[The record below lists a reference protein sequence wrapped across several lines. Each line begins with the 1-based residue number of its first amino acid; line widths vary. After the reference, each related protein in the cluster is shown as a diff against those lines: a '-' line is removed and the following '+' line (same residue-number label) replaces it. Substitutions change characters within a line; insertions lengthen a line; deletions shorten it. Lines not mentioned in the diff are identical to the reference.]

1 MNASLDRLAGIAGL
15 ESSYHGYWGRRVRV
29 QPSTQRALLTA
40 MGYEAGDDASVSRAL
55 QQLERE
61 AHLQNIPPVTVL
73 TQGDA
78 SALEHTLY
86 QRTWRLELESGER
99 FSGDLAQLPLGYHRL
114 AVRDG
119 GGESS
124 GEVIVAPSR
133 CYLPPELDR
142 GRIWAL
148 STQLYALRSQ
158 RNWGIGDF
166 SDLAA
171 FSAIAGRA
179 GAGAVALNPLHQLH
193 PSNPRA
199 ASPYGPSSRLFLN
212 VLYIDPACVA
222 ELSESPR
229 VQAAIADAQFQWTL
243 ESLRQETLVDYER
256 VANVKLGVL
265 EQLYEVFRASHLDR
279 NDERAAAFRRFVR
292 EGGVALERLA
302 IYETLCEFFRG
313 RDPDCYGW
321 QEWPGAYR
329 SPELP
334 EVSRFARERRA
345 RVEFYLYLQ
354 WQAQEQLAAAARVAE
369 QNQTRLYADLA
380 VGVSLNGA
388 DAWSDQQAIVAG
400 ASLGAPPDPLN
411 AMGQNWGLA
420 PLSPRALR
428 ERAYAPFV
436 ALLRANMR
444 FSGILRIDHVMAL
457 RRTFW
462 IPRGAPATLGAY
474 IRYPFEDMLG
484 VLALESVRNRCAV
497 VGEDLGTVP
506 EGFRDRIHAAGIL
519 ATRVLYFER
528 DRGDGSF
535 VPPERYPRLAAASIG
550 THDLPT
556 LAAWWTGDDLAL
568 RAAIALYPSARM
580 AQGARRERR
589 LARLALVDALER
601 AAVIDPSGAERLRA
615 DARRGGSLDV
625 VPELTAAAHRFLSS
639 TPSLLI
645 VVAIED
651 ILAEAG
657 AVNVPGTFDEHP
669 NWRRKR
675 GLSLEALQADARLR
689 ETGTSIGDV
698 HSRSA

>member
-1 MNASLDRLAGIAGL
+1 MNHTLDRLAAIAGV
-15 ESSYHGYWGRRVRV
+15 EPSYQSYWGRRVRV
-29 QPSTQRALLTA
+29 QPATLRALLTA
-40 MGYEAGDDASVSRAL
+40 MGYD
-55 QQLERE
+55 ERGVQTP
-61 AHLQNIPPVTVL
+61 AIPAVTVL
-73 TQGDA
+73 THGDA
-78 SALEHTLY
+78 SPLERALGG
-86 QRTWRLELESGER
+86 QTWLLELEGGER
-99 FSGDLAQLPLGYHRL
+99 FRGDLAQLPLGYHRL
-114 AVRDG
+114 TVHDG
-119 GGESS
+119 TAESS
-124 GEVIVAPSR
+124 AEVIVVPSR
-133 CYLPPELDR
+133 CYLPPEMEDR
-142 GRIWAL
+142 RVWAL

-179 GAGAVALNPLHQLH
+179 GAGAVALNPVHELH

-212 VLYIDPACVA
+212 VLYIDPATVA
-222 ELSESPR
+222 ELHESPEI
-229 VQAAIADAQFQWTL
+229 QSSIGDADFQQML
-243 ESLRQETLVDYER
+243 ESLRGEALVDYER
-256 VANVKLGVL
+256 VANVKFAVL
-265 EQLYEVFRASHLDR
+265 ERLYEVFRANHLDR
-279 NDERAAAFRRFVR
+279 NDERAAAFRRFVLQ
-292 EGGVALERLA
+292 GGIALERLA
-302 IYETLCEFFRG
+302 IYETLCEFFRA
-313 RDPDCYGW
+313 RDPSCYGW
-321 QEWPGAYR
+321 QEWPNAYR
-329 SPELP
+329 SPDQA

-354 WQAQEQLAAAARVAE
+354 WQAREQFAAAARVADRY
-369 QNQTRLYADLA
+369 QTRLYTDLA

-388 DAWSDQQAIVAG
+388 DAWSDQQAIIAG

-436 ALLRANMR
+436 ALLRANMH
-444 FSGILRIDHVMAL
+444 FSGILRVDHVMAL
-457 RRTFW
+457 RRAFL
-462 IPRGAPATLGAY
+462 IPRGAPATHGAY
-474 IRYPFEDMLG
+474 VRYPFEEMLG
-484 VLALESVRNRCAV
+484 ILALESVRNRCAV

-506 EGFRDRIHAAGIL
+506 EGFRERIHAAGIL
-519 ATRVLYFER
+519 STRVMYFER
-528 DRGDGSF
+528 ERSDGSF

-556 LAAWWTGDDLAL
+556 LAAWWTGEDLVL
-568 RAAIALYPSARM
+568 RAAIALYPSVRM

-589 LARLALVDALER
+589 QARLALVDALER
-601 AAVIDPSGAERLRA
+601 AAVIDPTGAERLRG

-625 VPELTAAAHRFLSS
+625 VPELSAAAHRFLSS

>member
-1 MNASLDRLAGIAGL
+1 MNDALDRLATVAGV
-15 ESSYHGYWGRRVRV
+15 EPSYHGYWGRRVRV
-29 QPSTQRALLTA
+29 QPATLRALLTA
-40 MGYEAGDDASVSRAL
+40 MGYD
-55 QQLERE
+55 ERKT
-61 AHLQNIPPVTVL
+61 QPPTTPAVTVL
-73 TQGDA
+73 THGDA
-78 SALEHTLY
+78 SPLKSALGE
-86 QRTWRLELESGER
+86 RTWLLELEGGER

-114 AVRDG
+114 TVRERA
-119 GGESS
+119 GESS
-124 GEVIVAPSR
+124 SEVIVVPSR
-133 CYLPPELDR
+133 CYLPPEMEN
-142 GRIWAL
+142 GRVWAL
-148 STQLYALRSQ
+148 STQLYALRSK

-179 GAGAVALNPLHQLH
+179 GAGAVALNPVHELH

-212 VLYIDPACVA
+212 VLYIDPAGVP
-222 ELSESPR
+222 ELNESPPI
-229 VQAAIADAQFQWTL
+229 QATIGNPDFQRML
-243 ESLRQETLVDYER
+243 ESLRGEALVDYER
-256 VANVKLGVL
+256 VANVKLAVL
-265 EQLYEVFRASHLDR
+265 EQLNQVFRANHLDR
-279 NDERAAAFRRFVR
+279 NDERAAVFRRFVLA
-292 EGGVALERLA
+292 GGVALERLA
-302 IYETLCEFFRG
+302 IYETLCEFFRA
-313 RDPDCYGW
+313 RDTNCYGW
-321 QEWPGAYR
+321 QEWPNAYR
-329 SPELP
+329 SPEGP
-334 EVSRFARERRA
+334 EVSRFAREHRA

-354 WQAQEQLAAAARVAE
+354 WQAQEQLAAAARVADRHR
-369 QNQTRLYADLA
+369 TRLYTDLA

-388 DAWSDQQAIVAG
+388 DAWSDQDAIIAG

-457 RRTFW
+457 RRAFL
-462 IPRGAPATLGAY
+462 IPRGAPAKQGAY
-474 IRYPFEDMLG
+474 VRYPFEEMLG
-484 VLALESVRNRCAV
+484 VLALESIRNRCAV

-506 EGFRDRIHAAGIL
+506 EGFRDRIHAAGVL
-519 ATRVLYFER
+519 STRVMYFER
-528 DRGDGSF
+528 DAGDGSF

-556 LAAWWTGDDLAL
+556 LAAWWTGEDLVL

-601 AAVIDPSGAERLRA
+601 AAVIDPAGAERLRD

-689 ETGTSIGDV
+689 ETGTSIGDA

>member
-1 MNASLDRLAGIAGL
+1 MSDRLDRLAASAGI
-15 ESSYHGYWGRRVRV
+15 EPTYQGYWGRRVRV
-29 QPSTQRALLTA
+29 QPATQRALLTA
-40 MGYEAGDDASVSRAL
+40 MGYDSGDDASLTQTVT
-55 QQLERE
+55 
-61 AHLQNIPPVTVL
+61 PVTVL

-78 SALEHTLY
+78 AALEHALRG
-86 QRTWRLELESGER
+86 RTWQLELEGGEL
-99 FSGDLAQLPLGYHRL
+99 FSADLAQLPLGYHRL
-114 AVRDG
+114 IVRDDG
-119 GGESS
+119 SESS
-124 GEVIVAPSR
+124 CQVIVAPAH
-133 CYLPPELDR
+133 CYLPPELDD

-171 FSAIAGRA
+171 FSAIAGHA

-193 PSNPRA
+193 PSNPGA

-212 VLYIDPACVA
+212 VLYIDPTRVA
-222 ELSESPR
+222 ELNESPE
-229 VQAAIADAQFQWTL
+229 VQASIAGTEFQRML
-243 ESLRQETLVDYER
+243 ESLREETLVDYER
-256 VANVKLGVL
+256 VADVKLAVL
-265 EQLYEVFRASHLDR
+265 ERLYEVFRATHLDA
-279 NDERAAAFRRFVR
+279 NDDRAGAFHRFVR
-292 EGGVALERLA
+292 DGGIALERLA
-302 IYETLCEFFRG
+302 VYETLCEFFRA

-321 QEWPGAYR
+321 QEWPSEYR

-334 EVSRFARERRA
+334 EVTRFAHERRA

-354 WQAQEQLAAAARVAE
+354 WQAQEQLAAASQLAE

-388 DAWSDQQAIVAG
+388 DAWSDQGAIVAG
-400 ASLGAPPDPLN
+400 AALGAPPDPLN
-411 AMGQNWGLA
+411 AIGQNWGLA

-428 ERAYAPFV
+428 SRAYAPFI

-457 RRTFW
+457 RRAFW
-462 IPRGAPATLGAY
+462 IPRGAPAAHGAY
-474 IRYPFEDMLG
+474 VRYPFEEMLG

-506 EGFRDRIHAAGIL
+506 EGFRDRIHAARIL
-519 ATRVLYFER
+519 STRVLYFER
-528 DRGDGSF
+528 DRDDGSF
-535 VPPERYPRLAAASIG
+535 VPPDRYPRLAAASIG

-556 LAAWWTGDDLAL
+556 LAAWWTGDDLVL
-568 RAAIALYPSARM
+568 RVAIALYPSARM

-589 LARLALVDALER
+589 QARLALVDALER
-601 AAVIDPSGAERLRA
+601 ATVIDFDGAERLRA

-625 VPELTAAAHRFLSS
+625 VPELTAAVHRFLSS

-651 ILAEAG
+651 VLAEAG

>member
-1 MNASLDRLAGIAGL
+1 MNDTLDRLATAAGV
-15 ESSYHGYWGRRVRV
+15 EPSYHGYWGRRARV
-29 QPSTQRALLTA
+29 QPATLRALLTA
-40 MGYEAGDDASVSRAL
+40 MGYD
-55 QQLERE
+55 ERE
-61 AHLQNIPPVTVL
+61 TQPPTAPAVTVL
-73 TQGDA
+73 THGDA
-78 SALEHTLY
+78 SPLESVLRE
-86 QRTWRLELESGER
+86 RTWLLELEGGER

-114 AVRDG
+114 TVRDG
-119 GGESS
+119 ADESS
-124 GEVIVAPSR
+124 SEVVVVPSR
-133 CYLPPELDR
+133 CYLPPEMED
-142 GRIWAL
+142 GRVWAL

-158 RNWGIGDF
+158 RNWGMGDF
-166 SDLAA
+166 TDLAA

-179 GAGAVALNPLHQLH
+179 GAGAVALNPVHELH

-212 VLYIDPACVA
+212 VLYIDPAGVA
-222 ELSESPR
+222 ELNESPQI
-229 VQAAIADAQFQWTL
+229 QATIGNPDFQHML
-243 ESLRQETLVDYER
+243 ESLRGEALVDYER
-256 VANVKLGVL
+256 VANVKLAVL
-265 EQLYEVFRASHLDR
+265 EQLNQVFRANHLDR
-279 NDERAAAFRRFVR
+279 NDERAAAFHRFVLD
-292 EGGVALERLA
+292 GGVALERLA
-302 IYETLCEFFRG
+302 IYETLCEFFRA
-313 RDPDCYGW
+313 RDANCYGW
-321 QEWPGAYR
+321 QEWPSAYR
-329 SPELP
+329 SPEGP

-354 WQAQEQLAAAARVAE
+354 WQAQEQLAAAARVAD
-369 QNQTRLYADLA
+369 QHRTRLYTDLA

-388 DAWSDQQAIVAG
+388 DAWSDQNAIIAG

-457 RRTFW
+457 RRAFL
-462 IPRGAPATLGAY
+462 IPRGAPATQGAY
-474 IRYPFEDMLG
+474 VRYPFEEMLG

-506 EGFRDRIHAAGIL
+506 EGFRDRIRAAGVL
-519 ATRVLYFER
+519 STRVMYFER
-528 DRGDGSF
+528 DTGDGSF

-556 LAAWWTGDDLAL
+556 LAAWWTGEDLVL

-601 AAVIDPSGAERLRA
+601 AAVIDPAGAERLRG

-689 ETGTSIGDV
+689 ETGTSIGDA

>member
-1 MNASLDRLAGIAGL
+1 MNDTLDRLATVAGI
-15 ESSYHGYWGRRVRV
+15 EPSYHGYWGRRVRV
-29 QPSTQRALLTA
+29 QPATLRALLTA
-40 MGYEAGDDASVSRAL
+40 MGYD
-55 QQLERE
+55 ERE
-61 AHLQNIPPVTVL
+61 TQTPTLAAVTVL

-78 SALEHTLY
+78 SPLESALRL
-86 QRTWRLELESGER
+86 RTWLLELEGGER

-114 AVRDG
+114 TVREDA
-119 GGESS
+119 GESS
-124 GEVIVAPSR
+124 TEVIVVPSR
-133 CYLPPELDR
+133 CYLPPEMED
-142 GRIWAL
+142 GRLWAL

-179 GAGAVALNPLHQLH
+179 GAGAVALNPVHELH

-212 VLYIDPACVA
+212 VLYIDPARVA
-222 ELSESPR
+222 ELNESPQI
-229 VQAAIADAQFQWTL
+229 QATIGSPDFERML
-243 ESLRQETLVDYER
+243 ESLRGETLVDYER
-256 VANVKLGVL
+256 VANVKLAVL
-265 EQLYEVFRASHLDR
+265 EQLNQVFRANHLDR
-279 NDERAAAFRRFVR
+279 HDERAAAFRRFVL
-292 EGGVALERLA
+292 EGGAALERLA
-302 IYETLCEFFRG
+302 IYETLCEFFRA
-313 RDPDCYGW
+313 RDPNCYGW
-321 QEWPGAYR
+321 QEWPSAYR
-329 SPELP
+329 SPEAP

-345 RVEFYLYLQ
+345 RVEFFLYLQ
-354 WQAQEQLAAAARVAE
+354 WQAQEQLAAAARVADRHR
-369 QNQTRLYADLA
+369 TRLYTDLA

-388 DAWSDQQAIVAG
+388 DAWSDQRAIIAG

-428 ERAYAPFV
+428 ERAYAPFI

-457 RRTFW
+457 RRAFL
-462 IPRGAPATLGAY
+462 IPRGAPATHGAY
-474 IRYPFEDMLG
+474 VRYPFEEMLG
-484 VLALESVRNRCAV
+484 ILALESVRNRCVV

-506 EGFRDRIHAAGIL
+506 EGFRERIHAAGVL
-519 ATRVLYFER
+519 STRVMYFER
-528 DRGDGSF
+528 DIGDGSF
-535 VPPERYPRLAAASIG
+535 LPPERYPRLAAASIG

-556 LAAWWTGDDLAL
+556 LAAWWTGEDLVL

-601 AAVIDPSGAERLRA
+601 AAVIDPAGAERLRA
-615 DARRGGSLDV
+615 DARHGGSVEV
-625 VPELTAAAHRFLSS
+625 VPDLTAAAHRFLSS

-645 VVAIED
+645 VIAIED

-689 ETGTSIGDV
+689 ETGTSIGDA

>member
-1 MNASLDRLAGIAGL
+1 MNDTLDRLATIAGV
-15 ESSYHGYWGRRVRV
+15 EPSYHGYWGRRVRV
-29 QPSTQRALLTA
+29 APATLRALLTA
-40 MGYEAGDDASVSRAL
+40 MGYDEPGAQTQA
-55 QQLERE
+55 
-61 AHLQNIPPVTVL
+61 IPAVTVL
-73 TQGDA
+73 THGDA
-78 SALEHTLY
+78 SPLERALRG
-86 QRTWRLELESGER
+86 RTWLLEVEGGER

-114 AVRDG
+114 TVRDG
-119 GGESS
+119 PGENSC
-124 GEVIVAPSR
+124 EVIVTPAR
-133 CYLPPELDR
+133 CYLPPEMED
-142 GRIWAL
+142 GRVWAL

-171 FSAIAGRA
+171 FSAVAGRA
-179 GAGAVALNPLHQLH
+179 GAGAVALNPVHQLH

-212 VLYIDPACVA
+212 VLYIDPTQVA
-222 ELSESPR
+222 ELRESPE
-229 VQAAIADAQFQWTL
+229 VQASIGDADFRRML
-243 ESLRQETLVDYER
+243 ESLRGEALVDYER
-256 VANVKLGVL
+256 VANVKLAVL
-265 EQLYEVFRASHLDR
+265 EQLYEVFRANHLDR
-279 NDERAAAFRRFVR
+279 NDERAAAFRRFVL

-302 IYETLCEFFRG
+302 IYETLCEFFRT
-313 RDPDCYGW
+313 RDPNCYGW
-321 QEWPGAYR
+321 QEWPDAYR
-329 SPELP
+329 SPDQA
-334 EVSRFARERRA
+334 EVDRFARERRA
-345 RVEFYLYLQ
+345 RVEFYLFLQ
-354 WQAQEQLAAAARVAE
+354 WQAHEQLAAAARVAD
-369 QNQTRLYADLA
+369 QHRVRLYTDLA

-388 DAWSDQQAIVAG
+388 DAWSDQQAIIAG

-444 FSGILRIDHVMAL
+444 FSGILRVDHVMAL
-457 RRTFW
+457 RRAFL

-474 IRYPFEDMLG
+474 VRYPFEEMLG
-484 VLALESVRNRCAV
+484 ILALESVRNRCAV

-506 EGFRDRIHAAGIL
+506 EGFRERILAAGIL
-519 ATRVLYFER
+519 STRVMYFER
-528 DRGDGSF
+528 DRSDGSF

-556 LAAWWTGDDLAL
+556 LAAWWTGEDLVL

-589 LARLALVDALER
+589 QARLALVDALER
-601 AAVIDPSGAERLRA
+601 AAVIDPAAGERLRG

-651 ILAEAG
+651 VLAEAG

-675 GLSLEALQADARLR
+675 GLSIEALQADARLR